1 MTPSS
6 APGSTLEALPNP
18 RGGAVRAAERALA
31 DAVSTHEQHRDAALP
46 VLQAAHA
53 LREAGWLA
61 AHRFADALVLAS
73 PFAFDAAD
81 AAYAG
86 DATGHGQGQRH
97 ADTDTDNS
105 APSRHPAAHAAR
117 ARPTEN
123 AVREVFGSALRAF
136 AAALGRRNLREL
148 ACSPSLYAHYR
159 SLSALIAQ
167 HTPGFKV
174 NFEDVALA
182 GRPVPPA
189 TLHAQPAQRL
199 AHLRARYE
207 QALLPVLRAQTGE
220 GTMSAATLVVE
231 AALDELETC
240 IAQLAGPDPYDFW
253 RLAAG
258 CAHALRVSGHLS
270 GDADARRFFAR
281 CNLALA
287 DQARGIEYAPRSL
300 VRATLALL
308 WRDYALF
315 GAAAEDTEHVELL
328 RDYGLTV
335 VWHVASS
342 PASEALWEA
351 GAAEAAGTPEAVA
364 QPEPQPQPA
373 SSEALTRDLGPLTVH
388 ANAYEDFLQT
398 ADASIAALSEHA
410 RAADNPQK
418 ADSSAALQAGDAA
431 YRLGASASALGLGH
445 VALLSDALGL
455 AWRRRAHAAAAMPEG
470 RTQAHIE
477 APDAAVL
484 EQAAL
489 ALRAMLHQIAAG
501 IAPPQR
507 NTAGST
513 AWSAAAGTALA
524 SLTRA
529 IELGSTPA

>member
-18 RGGAVRAAERALA
+18 RGGAVRGAERALA
-31 DAVSTHEQHRDAALP
+31 EAISAHDGHRDAALH
-46 VLQAAHA
+46 VLHAAHA
-53 LREAGWLA
+53 LREAGWFA
-61 AHRFADALVLAS
+61 AHRFADALVLVS
-73 PFAFDAAD
+73 PLAFDAAD
-81 AAYAG
+81 
-86 DATGHGQGQRH
+86 HGQGQRH
-97 ADTDTDNS
+97 AADHST
-105 APSRHPAAHAAR
+105 PSGHPAAHTAR
-117 ARPTEN
+117 AHPVEN
-123 AVREVFGSALRAF
+123 PVREVFGSALHAF

-174 NFEDVALA
+174 NFEDIALA

-240 IAQLAGPDPYDFW
+240 MAQLAGPDPYDFW

-258 CAHALRVSGHLS
+258 CARALRVSGHLS

-315 GAAAEDTEHVELL
+315 GAAAEDTEPVELL

-335 VWHVASS
+335 VWHVASTL
-342 PASEALWEA
+342 ASEALWEA
-351 GAAEAAGTPEAVA
+351 GAAEVAGTAEAPAA
-364 QPEPQPQPA
+364 QPGHRPT
-373 SSEALTRDLGPLTVH
+373 SSDALTRDLGPLTLH

-418 ADSSAALQAGDAA
+418 ADSSEALQAGDAA

-470 RTQAHIE
+470 RTPAHIE

-501 IAPPQR
+501 VAPPQAS
-507 NTAGST
+507 TAGGTTGST
-513 AWSAAAGTALA
+513 ALVA
-524 SLTRA
+524 LTRA
-529 IELGSTPA
+529 IELGSTPT